1 MSRTVIEGD
10 IDVRRLR
17 PLGDRVLVRVI
28 ERTETSAG
36 LWIKTPA
43 TPCKMGEVLAMGF
56 GIVDR
61 VDGRVYPLELSPGQ
75 IVLFMDYAQDGAQM
89 ELRGGKYAVIQSNGL
104 WATVKLA
111 NESSYDIATISAR
124 MDMLVVEPYDEAR
137 TKGGIHLPLGQD
149 VESGLRR
156 AKVIS
161 VGPGMWKT
169 GTGRR
174 DPVAVHP
181 GDWIV
186 MTRFAGAD
194 IMVNG
199 KELRII
205 NESDVSAGWED

>member
-10 IDVRRLR
+10 IGGRRLR

-75 IVLFMDYAQDGAQM
+75 IVLLMDYAQDGAQM

-174 DPVAVHP
+174 GP
-181 GDWIV
+181 GPGHSRGSV
-186 MTRFAGAD
+186 LNTQAPRPATPGQ
-194 IMVNG
+194 
-199 KELRII
+199 
-205 NESDVSAGWED
+205 